1 MLSLDL
7 LRRRSAGARAPAHL
21 QPPRAPEPLTAPAAV
36 GPARGSCCAGRRAGP
51 GARHLRQRQRGAHG
65 GRVGGGHAGG
75 DQQAPGRGLRRVPT
89 RRPSATRVGPR
100 LAARAGSAT
109 GLPGYSDAFLACF
122 LREHKGDTQVG
133 PFFSYLPSL
142 PHRPQSSL
150 LIRFCSMLR
159 EKSMNTIAG
168 SGVTT

>member
-1 MLSLDL
+1 VPAPELVIFDNASEELTEDASEAVTPEAISRL
-7 LRRRSAGARAPAHL
+7 RAEASGACPPGGRARHALGPDLRRATARARS
-21 QPPRAPEPLTAPAAV
+21 Q
-36 GPARGSCCAGRRAGP
+36 RR
-51 GARHLRQRQRGAHG
+51 L
-65 GRVGGGHAGG
+65 
-75 DQQAPGRGLRRVPT
+75 L
-89 RRPSATRVGPR
+89 

-133 PFFSYLPSL
+133 PFFSFLPSL